1 MGQKSK
7 IMDSESQELVDKA
20 AELVPRLAEIGNR
33 SDSLS
38 EDPTEAMKLL
48 NEAGFWRLQVPA
60 AYGGYSDGSVAFG
73 LEALYKIYLSIGR
86 GDAAVLLNTVV
97 GSVVLAELFSSD
109 LPEATKRQVA
119 EDIATGR
126 RFRFVASASE
136 TGVATGPTTARKV
149 DGGVLVKGTK
159 SFNSNSGSAAEGYA
173 SVSAQLEDSTSLVTA
188 LIPLDAPAVRLHG
201 DWDVMGMRG
210 TQSQR
215 ITYDDVFVPD
225 GWYTVQATRDP
236 LLFPMAQAGQAI
248 IVLGPAYGALDAAI
262 DYVRASTT
270 PTVKIYD
277 SIQTDPFVR
286 RRIGEFRIKLDAARA
301 LLMELVRAVE
311 NADDKTEIAQLMID
325 ALSAKTA
332 ATSIA
337 VEVASGIV
345 DLTGTRSTAAKYN
358 IDRFWRNIRTFSQH
372 DPKVD
377 AAQYF
382 VGGYHLAGEV
392 PGMEVYVRV

>member
-1 MGQKSK
+1 M
-7 IMDSESQELVDKA
+7 SENSAAVDREIHGLIKKA
-20 AELVPRLAEIGNR
+20 TDLIPRLAEIGNR
-33 SDSLS
+33 SDRLS

-60 AYGGYSDGSVAFG
+60 AYGGLSDGSIAFG

-97 GSVVLAELFSSD
+97 SSVALAEFFSSD
-109 LPEATKRQVA
+109 LPESTKRQVA

-126 RFRFVASASE
+126 RFRFVASGSE
-136 TGVATGPTTARKV
+136 TGVTTGPTTARKV
-149 DGGVLVKGTK
+149 DGGVLVNGTK
-159 SFNSNSGSAAEGYA
+159 SFNSNSGSAAETYA
-173 SVSAQLEDSTSLVTA
+173 SVSAQLEGSTSLVTA
-188 LIPLDAPAVRLHG
+188 LIRLDDPAVTLHG

-210 TQSQR
+210 TRSQR
-215 ITYDDVFVPD
+215 ITYKDVFVPD
-225 GWYTVQATRDP
+225 GWFTVRATRDP
-236 LLFPMAQAGQAI
+236 LLFPLAQAGQAV

-262 DYVRASTT
+262 DYVKASTT

-277 SIQTDPFVR
+277 SIQVDPFVR
-286 RRIGEFRIKLDAARA
+286 RRIGEFRIKLDSARA
-301 LLMELVRAVE
+301 LLLELVGAME
-311 NADDKTEIAQLMID
+311 NADETTDMAQVMIG

-332 ATSIA
+332 ATNVA

-345 DLTGTRSTAAKYN
+345 DLTGTRSAASKYN

-377 AAQYF
+377 AAEYF
-382 VGGYHLAGEV
+382 VGGYHLAGEI
-392 PGMEVYVRV
+392 PGAEVYVRV

>member
-1 MGQKSK
+1 MGEKSAFL
-7 IMDSESQELVDKA
+7 DREVQELIDRA
-20 AELVPRLAEIGNR
+20 TELIPKLADIGNR
-33 SDSLS
+33 SDRLS
-38 EDPTEAMKLL
+38 EDPTAAMRLL
-48 NEAGFWRLQVPA
+48 NDAGFWRLQVPA
-60 AYGGYSDGSVAFG
+60 AYGGLGDGRIGFG
-73 LEALYKIYLSIGR
+73 LESLYKIYLSIGR
-86 GDAAVLLNTVV
+86 GDAAVLLNTIV
-97 GSVVLAELFSSD
+97 GSVALAEFFSSD
-109 LPEATKRQVA
+109 FPQATKRQVA
-119 EDIATGR
+119 EEIATGR
-126 RFRFVASASE
+126 RFRFVASGSE
-136 TGVATGPTTARKV
+136 TGVTTGPTTARKV
-149 DGGVLVKGTK
+149 DGGVMVNGTK
-159 SFNSNSGSAAEGYA
+159 SFNSNSGSAAESYA
-173 SVSAQLEDSTSLVTA
+173 SVSAQLEGSTSLVTS
-188 LIPLDAPAVRLHG
+188 LIPLDDPAVRLHG

-225 GWYTVQATRDP
+225 GWYTVQAARDP
-236 LLFPMAQAGQAI
+236 LLFPLAQAGQAM

-262 DYVRASTT
+262 DYVKASTT

-277 SIQTDPFVR
+277 SIQVDPFVR
-286 RRIGEFRIKLDAARA
+286 RRIGEFRIKLDSARA
-301 LLMELVRAVE
+301 LLMELVRTME
-311 NADDKTEIAQLMID
+311 NADETTDMAQLMID

-345 DLTGTRSTAAKYN
+345 DLTGTRSAAAKYN

>member
-1 MGQKSK
+1 M
-7 IMDSESQELVDKA
+7 
-20 AELVPRLAEIGNR
+20 
-33 SDSLS
+33 
-38 EDPTEAMKLL
+38 
-48 NEAGFWRLQVPA
+48 
-60 AYGGYSDGSVAFG
+60 
-73 LEALYKIYLSIGR
+73 
-86 GDAAVLLNTVV
+86 
-97 GSVVLAELFSSD
+97 
-109 LPEATKRQVA
+109 
-119 EDIATGR
+119 
-126 RFRFVASASE
+126 
-136 TGVATGPTTARKV
+136 
-149 DGGVLVKGTK
+149 
-159 SFNSNSGSAAEGYA
+159 
-173 SVSAQLEDSTSLVTA
+173 
-188 LIPLDAPAVRLHG
+188 RLHG

-248 IVLGPAYGALDAAI
+248 IVLGPAFGALDAAI

-311 NADDKTEIAQLMID
+311 NADDKTETAQLMID